1 MSRKSLTVT
10 LLLAAALWPAAGD
23 ASPAG
28 TRADGA
34 PAAEVA
40 EINAAG
46 TAAAAAGQSAQAQS
60 AGELTEEFH
69 QTYPLSPNGRVSLSN
84 INGGVRVSSWDRNE
98 VRVDAV
104 KRAHKAE
111 RLREAEI
118 KIEARADSLRIET
131 DYPEYRRGEGRR
143 WDRDDQPAAVEYRL
157 TVPRS
162 AVIEDFNLI
171 NGGLEL
177 ENLSGP
183 VKANSINGRVAA
195 RGLTGPV
202 NLSVINGALEVG
214 LDRLSE
220 GQSVTLSSVNGQ
232 VTVTLPSDASAHLR
246 ASTVHGSIR
255 NDFNLPVRVGE
266 YVGRDLEG
274 RLGAGS
280 ARVRLS
286 NVNGQIN
293 LRRAA
298 DNRPPSPVTNLLSET
313 RGRAFE
319 GGDDNDAEEIV
330 SGVRESVGEAMRG
343 AREIEREASR
353 AAREASREAA
363 RASREAAREAARAT
377 RELERGPSATARSD
391 QQRQTARESNTLAVS
406 GQPRVRLETFDGA
419 INVRAW
425 DKPEVSYTATKR
437 AAGDREMQGIKVL
450 AHGGGTGEVVIRTEF
465 DKAFARE
472 HVERAGRTVVF
483 SSNASVELDVYV
495 PRNSTLFVSSGD
507 GRVRVEGVSGE
518 IELRTG
524 DGPVEVSDS
533 RGRLRA
539 VTGDGPVRVTNFE
552 GDAEARTGDGR
563 ITLDGRFNSLSA
575 RTGDGTISL
584 TIPEDLG
591 VNIETNARHVTSD
604 GMAVEE
610 AAGDGR
616 LRRWRVGGGGNT
628 LRLHTTDGQVVI
640 RRR

>member
-1 MSRKSLTVT
+1 MSRKSLIVI
-10 LLLAAALWPAAGD
+10 LLVAAA
-23 ASPAG
+23 
-28 TRADGA
+28 
-34 PAAEVA
+34 
-40 EINAAG
+40 I
-46 TAAAAAGQSAQAQS
+46 AAAATSGHRARAQA
-60 AGELTEEFH
+60 GGDLTEEFH
-69 QTYPLSPNGRVSLSN
+69 QTYALAATGRVSLSN

-104 KRAHKAE
+104 KRARKPE

-118 KIEARADSLRIET
+118 KVDARPDSIRIET
-131 DYPEYRRGEGRR
+131 DYPEYRNSEGRR
-143 WDRDDQPAAVEYRL
+143 WDRDDQPATVEYTL

-177 ENLSGP
+177 ENLSGA

-195 RGLTGPV
+195 RGLSGPV
-202 NLSVINGALEVG
+202 NLSVINGALEVS
-214 LDRLSE
+214 LDRLGE
-220 GQSVTLSSVNGQ
+220 GQSINLSSVNGQ
-232 VTVTLPSDASAHLR
+232 VTLTLPSDASAHLR

-274 RLGAGS
+274 RLGTGS

-298 DNRPPSPVTNLLSET
+298 DNRPQSPVTNLLSET
-313 RGRAFE
+313 RGRAFKE
-319 GGDDNDAEEIV
+319 DSDNHAEEINR
-330 SGVRESVGEAMRG
+330 GVREAVTEAQRE
-343 AREIEREASR
+343 AREIERQ
-353 AAREASREAA
+353 ARQIEREAA
-363 RASREAAREAARAT
+363 RAARDAQREAERAAREAT
-377 RELERGPSATARSD
+377 RELERGTGPARVD
-391 QQRQTARESNTLAVS
+391 HQRQVARESNTLAVS
-406 GQPRVRLETFDGA
+406 GTPRVRLETFDGHV
-419 INVRAW
+419 NVRGW

-437 AAGDREMQGIKVL
+437 ATSDREMQGIKL
-450 AHGGGTGEVVIRTEF
+450 LTQGGGTGEVVIRTEF

-472 HVERAGRTVVF
+472 HVERGGRTVAF
-483 SSNASVELDVYV
+483 SSGASVELDVYV
-495 PRNSTLFVSSGD
+495 PRDSALSVTSGD
-507 GRVRVEGVSGE
+507 GRVRVEGVRGE

-524 DGPVEVSDS
+524 DGPVEVTDS

-563 ITLDGRFNSLSA
+563 ITLDGRFNNLSA
-575 RTGDGTISL
+575 RTGDGAITL
-584 TIPEDLG
+584 AIPEDLG
-591 VNIETNARHVTSD
+591 VNIETDARNVTSD
-604 GMAVEE
+604 GVAVEE
-610 AAGDGR
+610 GAADGR
-616 LRRWRVGGGGNT
+616 TRRWRVGGGGNT
-628 LRLHTTDGQVVI
+628 LRLHTGDGQIVI